1 MGIIY
6 RKNEKEIE
14 FNKDIYIYMSHS
26 KANTIIF
33 LICIVLHM
41 KLFHMYFLIWPH
53 NYPMR

>member
-1 MGIIY
+1 
-6 RKNEKEIE
+6 
-14 FNKDIYIYMSHS
+14 MSHS